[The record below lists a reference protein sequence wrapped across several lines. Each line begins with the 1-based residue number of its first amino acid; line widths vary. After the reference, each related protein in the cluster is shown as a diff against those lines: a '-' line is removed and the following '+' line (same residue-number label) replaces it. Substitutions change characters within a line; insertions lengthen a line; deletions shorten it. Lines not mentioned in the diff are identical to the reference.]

1 MGSSC
6 GGYGDKSE
14 TERFSPWESAYR
26 RFETPE
32 EETRKFVRRLLILG
46 ARDWHREAMI
56 VELFC
61 GRGNGLHALSRL
73 GFTHVEG
80 IDQSAAL
87 IAEYTGPSKCYVADC
102 RNLPLQDQS
111 RDIAVIHGG
120 LHHLSKLPED
130 LEAVL
135 SEVNRVLKK
144 EGQLVVV
151 EPWLTP
157 FLSLVHWG
165 CRVSFIRRLSK
176 KIGALATM
184 TELEHPIYDRWLEQP
199 EEILALFSR
208 FFEAKKCEIA
218 WGKLMFA
225 GAVRSQL

>member
-1 MGSSC
+1 MASSC
-6 GGYGDKSE
+6 GDHHDKSDI
-14 TERFSPWESAYR
+14 ERLSLWKSAYG

-32 EETRKFVRRLLILG
+32 EEIRKFIRRLLNIG
-46 ARDWHREAMI
+46 ARDWDREATI

-61 GRGNGLHALSRL
+61 GHGNGLHALSRL
-73 GFTHVEG
+73 GFTHLEG
-80 IDQSAAL
+80 IDQSAVL
-87 IAEYTGPSKCYVADC
+87 LAEYTGPAKCYVADC

-130 LEAVL
+130 LEVVL

-157 FLSLVHWG
+157 FLLLTHCV
-165 CRVSFIRRLSK
+165 CRVSFIQRLSK

-184 TELEHPIYDRWLEQP
+184 IELEHPIYDRWLEQP
-199 EEILALFSR
+199 EEILALFNR
-208 FFEAKKCEIA
+208 FFEAKKCKTA
-218 WGKLMFA
+218 WGKLIFA
-225 GAVRSQL
+225 GTARSQL